1 MTEPKPLSCQLG
13 ATREDWAWA
22 ARFIREDTLPAV
34 TDNARPRVPGS
45 QVEDV
50 ERYPELN
57 KIPSNYTAKGLAHGI
72 KDWSK
77 HVASHNQI
85 RQWALDPY
93 LNILMLT
100 RRVQAIDIDVPNKAL
115 AERIQAQVLQA
126 LGFEK
131 LPLRYRES
139 TGKRTILIEVT
150 GAPELR
156 KRVIVLPNEVDSKI
170 EFLATGEQ
178 TVVFGAH
185 PDGDRYIVVNHEEGF
200 PKVDFALVEVMW
212 DTLRAAYNPSAPAL
226 RPTPTEQRHRFV
238 LQGHV
243 AAKDPVVPFLYA
255 NGYVVSEDDHKIH
268 VTCPWE
274 HMHSKD
280 TGDSST
286 SWLCVGHEGRTT
298 GAFKCMHASCQPQDG
313 QNPTVRYLQHI
324 GYYEH
329 NAQQTFQGEDR
340 PASPPVPTLVQT
352 IEHAVTMQSTSQ
364 VQSIGFMR
372 DNKGNL
378 EKRIANL
385 NEILRV
391 CPDVFQFKF
400 DEFTQMTYGRIGSST
415 IYEEVSDK
423 TISMVQEIIERRFR
437 LTFSPMDISRSI
449 DLAADAFKYDSAQ
462 QWLAQA
468 KAKWDGQP
476 RIAHF
481 ARDILKALDSP
492 YATQLSCYLWTALA
506 GRLLSPGVK
515 ADISPILISQIQG
528 TGKSSL
534 VQALTPFNEW
544 YTSLDLSA
552 QDDDLYRLLQGKS
565 SVELPELKG
574 LSTRDADSLK
584 AFLTQPTDAW
594 VPKFKEK
601 KITVPRRCI
610 FVGTDNRLRMLT
622 DPTGNRR
629 WAPIR
634 VAATGQFVDWP
645 KFESER
651 DHYWAEA
658 AHALSKEPSVL
669 AGIEFHASRLRL
681 LAAPYIADATV
692 VDPWY
697 RQARQWVEQQP
708 FGTPITIQAL
718 AGALQLD
725 PKLQSQSD
733 VRRLRTVAVT
743 LHLQEMDS
751 DVWMAP
757 GMHL

>member
-13 ATREDWAWA
+13 ATREDWVWA
-22 ARFIREDTLPAV
+22 ARFIGEDILPAV
-34 TDNARPRVPGS
+34 TDNTRPRAPRS
-45 QVEDV
+45 ELTVESH
-50 ERYPELN
+50 PECN
-57 KIPSNYTAKGLAHGI
+57 KTPSRYTANGEIMGVGKWAQHR
-72 KDWSK
+72 
-77 HVASHNQI
+77 ATPNQI
-85 RQWALDPY
+85 RAWALEPY
-93 LNILMLT
+93 LNILMIT
-100 RRVQAIDIDVPNKAL
+100 RRIQAIDIDVPNKDL

-126 LGFEK
+126 LGFDK

-139 TGKRTILIEVT
+139 TGKRTILVEIT
-150 GAPELR
+150 GEPDLR
-156 KRVIVLPNEVDSKI
+156 KRVIVLPDEKGKI
-170 EFLATGEQ
+170 EFLATGNQ

-185 PDGDRYIVVNHEEGF
+185 PEGERYIVVNHEDGF
-200 PKVDFALVEVMW
+200 PKVDFALAEVMW
-212 DTLRAAYNPSAPAL
+212 DTLRAAYHPDAKAL
-226 RPTPTEQRHRFV
+226 RTTASEQRTRHV

-243 AAKDPVVPFLYA
+243 AAKDPVVPFLYE
-255 NGYVVSEDDHKIH
+255 NGHVIEEADHKLY
-268 VTCPWE
+268 VTCPWAD
-274 HMHSKD
+274 MHTTRTS
-280 TGDSST
+280 DSST
-286 SWLCVGHEGRTT
+286 AWLCVGYQGAPT
-298 GAFKCMHASCQPQDG
+298 GSFKCMHESCQPKDG
-313 QNPTVRYLQHI
+313 QNPTLRYLQHI

-329 NAQQTFQGEDR
+329 NAQQTFQGEEQT
-340 PASPPVPTLVQT
+340 APPPPTLVQS
-352 IEHAVTMQSTSQ
+352 IEHAVTMQSTAQ

-378 EKRIANL
+378 EKRISNL

-391 CPDVFQFKF
+391 SPDVFQFKF
-400 DEFTQMTYGRIGSST
+400 DDFTQMTYGRIGSST
-415 IYEEVSDK
+415 IYQEVNDI
-423 TISMVQEIIERRFR
+423 TITTVQEIIERRFR
-437 LTFSPMDISRSI
+437 LSFSPMDISRSI
-449 DLAADAFKYDSAQ
+449 DFAADAFKYDSAQ

-506 GRLLSPGVK
+506 GRLLNPGVK

-594 VPKFKEK
+594 VPKYKEK

-634 VAATGQFVDWP
+634 VAATSQFVDWP

-658 AHALSKEPSVL
+658 AHALDKERSVL
-669 AGIEFHASRLRL
+669 SGIEYHASRLRL

-708 FGTPITIQAL
+708 FGSPITIQAL